1 MKNIKIVIGANY
13 GDEGK
18 GLMTDYFANESFISG
33 KKTVVVCS
41 NGGAQRGHTVRTPSN
56 EKHVFHHFGSGTFT
70 GADTYLPE
78 PFIVNPMLFIREY
91 REFTNKYGITDFVI
105 YVNPE
110 CKISNPF
117 DMFAN
122 QFIEL
127 IRNDNKH
134 GSVGLGIWE
143 TEVRYRNTEFNKT
156 VYNYINMPYN
166 EQFNYLKNCRDYV
179 IKRISE
185 ETGVDIINY
194 SHSNVDFMFSDDIIE
209 NYIRDTI
216 EFREHTCFAYDG
228 ILSKYDTIIFENGQ
242 GLALDKQYT
251 NNDIKYTTPS
261 NTGIVNPIKI
271 INNFTCEANI
281 EVCYVTRSYITR
293 HGTGPFEEECD
304 FREINP
310 YIVDNTNVYNDY
322 QGSIRYGKLN
332 VDNMLYRIMCDYSS
346 RSSHF
351 GTYNWTK
358 SLAVTHI
365 NEYKVSISRNG
376 FKKVYLSD
384 TETRES
390 VKQI

>member
-1 MKNIKIVIGANY
+1 MKNVKIVIGANY

-18 GLMTDYFANESFISG
+18 GLMTDYFANESIKCG
-33 KKTVVVCS
+33 NKTVVVCS

-56 EKHVFHHFGSGTFT
+56 QKHVFHHFGSGTFT

-78 PFIVNPMLFIREY
+78 PFIVNPMLFVKEY
-91 REFTNKYGITDFVI
+91 REFTNNFDNTDFIV

-143 TEVRYRNTEFNKT
+143 TEVRYRDTELNRH
-156 VYNYINMPYN
+156 VYSYINMSYN
-166 EQFNYLKNCRDYV
+166 EQYNYLKECRNYA
-179 IKRISE
+179 IKRIYD
-185 ETGVDIINY
+185 ETGIDIVKYN
-194 SHSNVDFMFSDDIIE
+194 HPNVELMMYDNIIQ

-216 EFREHTCFAYDG
+216 EFKEHICFAYDG
-228 ILSKYDTIIFENGQ
+228 ILSKYETIIFENGQ
-242 GLALDKQYT
+242 GLALDKHYT

-261 NTGIVNPIKI
+261 NTGIVNPLKI
-271 INNFTCEANI
+271 INNFTCEADI

-310 YIVDNTNVYNDY
+310 FIVDNTNVYNDY

-332 VDNMLYRIMCDYSS
+332 VDNMSYRIMCDYSS
-346 RSSHF
+346 RPYML
-351 GTYNWTK
+351 GNYTWTK
-358 SLAVTHI
+358 SLAVTHT
-365 NEYKVSISRNG
+365 NEYVVSIPRTG

-390 VKQI
+390 VKTI